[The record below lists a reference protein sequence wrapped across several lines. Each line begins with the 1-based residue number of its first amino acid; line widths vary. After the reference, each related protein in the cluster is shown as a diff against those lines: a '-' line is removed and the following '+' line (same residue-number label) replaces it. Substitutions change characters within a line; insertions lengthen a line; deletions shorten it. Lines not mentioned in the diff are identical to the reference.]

1 MFSGLLFFSCLER
14 CLFSVLQLLVTITT
28 NGNSIDLN
36 LDVRNI
42 GQAKGKE
49 VIHVYV
55 SKIDGKIDRPIN
67 ELKTFKKTS
76 LLSPNT
82 VENIDLQ
89 INYED
94 LRYWDEDSNDWK
106 LEEGE
111 YHIKIGNSSR
121 NILISEA
128 IKL

>member
-1 MFSGLLFFSCLER
+1 M
-14 CLFSVLQLLVTITT
+14 
-28 NGNSIDLN
+28 N
-36 LDVRNI
+36 L
-42 GQAKGKE
+42 K
-49 VIHVYV
+49 
-55 SKIDGKIDRPIN
+55 
-67 ELKTFKKTS
+67 
-76 LLSPNT
+76 
-82 VENIDLQ
+82 